1 MSKPKKKP
9 SLTPYRN
16 MAVERFTIG
25 YALVYL
31 EQTTDQVLY
40 MTTLS
45 VNAMMAADPTSR
57 EWRQFTEGIKRF
69 NDRNGFY
76 DIAKYERVIA
86 LYMRVNSEILLEI
99 AEKEGST
106 VTLPETSVVVQ
117 QRIFELCKELEA
129 NAAARDVP
137 EPPENIEALNERFQ
151 DIGVE
156 LDQLEERLYELTGG

>member
-1 MSKPKKKP
+1 MSKPKKNG

-16 MAVERFTIG
+16 LAMERFTVG
-25 YALVYL
+25 YALVYPDL
-31 EQTTDQVLY
+31 SSDQILY

-45 VNAMMAADPTSR
+45 VSAMMAADPTSR
-57 EWRQFTEGIKRF
+57 EWKKFAEGIKRF

-137 EPPENIEALNERFQ
+137 EPPENIEALNDRFAE
-151 DIGVE
+151 IGVE
-156 LDQLEERLYELTGG
+156 LDQLEERLADLTGG